1 MIIIESNMRALKCDA
16 SKGELSLEDVEVPEL
31 INSDDVIIKVG
42 YAGLCG
48 TDLHIIAVSLAILK
62 LMKIQTERRKF
73 HESIL
78 IILFECQGEFAVC
91 GSSKVTLGHEF
102 SGTVVSVGQA
112 VNRFKNIFHAA
123 DNDVSVPGTSQGTG

>member
-1 MIIIESNMRALKCDA
+1 MNIIESNMRALKCDA

-31 INSDDVIIKVG
+31 INSDDIIIKVG

-112 VNRFKNIFHAA
+112 VNRFINIFHAS
-123 DNDVSVPGTSQGTG
+123 DNHVSVPGTNQGTG

>member
-1 MIIIESNMRALKCDA
+1 MRALKCDA

-31 INSDDVIIKVG
+31 INPDDVIIKVG

>member
-1 MIIIESNMRALKCDA
+1 MRALKCDA

-31 INSDDVIIKVG
+31 INSDDIIIKVG

-73 HESIL
+73 HESI
-78 IILFECQGEFAVC
+78 
-91 GSSKVTLGHEF
+91 
-102 SGTVVSVGQA
+102 
-112 VNRFKNIFHAA
+112 
-123 DNDVSVPGTSQGTG
+123 

>member
-1 MIIIESNMRALKCDA
+1 MNIIESNMRALKCDA

-31 INSDDVIIKVG
+31 INSDDIIIKVG

-73 HESIL
+73 HESI
-78 IILFECQGEFAVC
+78 
-91 GSSKVTLGHEF
+91 
-102 SGTVVSVGQA
+102 
-112 VNRFKNIFHAA
+112 
-123 DNDVSVPGTSQGTG
+123 

>member
-1 MIIIESNMRALKCDA
+1 
-16 SKGELSLEDVEVPEL
+16 
-31 INSDDVIIKVG
+31 
-42 YAGLCG
+42 
-48 TDLHIIAVSLAILK
+48 
-62 LMKIQTERRKF
+62 MKIQTERRKF

-78 IILFECQGEFAVC
+78 IIFFECQGEFAVC

-112 VNRFKNIFHAA
+112 VNRFINIFHAA

>member
-1 MIIIESNMRALKCDA
+1 MRALKCDA

-31 INSDDVIIKVG
+31 INSDDIIIKVG

-73 HESIL
+73 HESTL
-78 IILFECQGEFAVC
+78 IILFE
-91 GSSKVTLGHEF
+91 
-102 SGTVVSVGQA
+102 
-112 VNRFKNIFHAA
+112 
-123 DNDVSVPGTSQGTG
+123 

>member
-1 MIIIESNMRALKCDA
+1 MNIIVSNMRALKCDA

-31 INSDDVIIKVG
+31 INSDDIIIKVG

-73 HESIL
+73 HESTL
-78 IILFECQGEFAVC
+78 IILFE
-91 GSSKVTLGHEF
+91 
-102 SGTVVSVGQA
+102 
-112 VNRFKNIFHAA
+112 
-123 DNDVSVPGTSQGTG
+123 